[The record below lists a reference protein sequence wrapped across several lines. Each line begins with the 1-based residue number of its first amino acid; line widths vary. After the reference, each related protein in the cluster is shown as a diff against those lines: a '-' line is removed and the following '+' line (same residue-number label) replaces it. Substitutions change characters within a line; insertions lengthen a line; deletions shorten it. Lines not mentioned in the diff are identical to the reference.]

1 MNTSAFYYLLLI
13 YIFLNKIFGNLK
25 KYRFQVSIFYFHP
38 SKALKKFFCFTLD
51 KAFGILK

>member
-25 KYRFQVSIFYFHP
+25 KYRFQVSIFQ